1 MTLLADLV
9 ATSERVKASAA
20 RLAKVRELASFLKT
34 LAADEIGTAVHYL
47 SGEIAQGRIGLGYST
62 LKAAASSTP
71 ASAAALSIIQTD
83 RALSEIPS
91 IRGAGSA
98 ARRAQALQVLFGGA
112 TSAEQSFLLHLL
124 AGELRQGAL
133 AGVMVDAIAA
143 AADLPTDQVR
153 RAAMYS
159 KSLGAV
165 ARVALLEGS
174 ESLSRFQL
182 EVFSPVSPMLAQTAA
197 DVADVMGQLHGEVA
211 FEWKMD
217 GARIQAHK
225 AGDDVRIYTR
235 NLNDVTAAVP
245 EIADAVRAFSTSPL
259 VLDGEAIAFDAAGRP
274 HPFQI
279 TMRRFGR
286 KLNVSTAQADLP
298 IAAFFFDCLL
308 AGGQILVNRAARERI
323 EALAKNVPLKMQMP
337 RLVTSSE
344 PQARAFY
351 EAAIAAGHEGVMAK
365 SLDASYEAGNR
376 GASWLK
382 IKRVHTLDLVVL
394 AAEWGHGRRTGKLSN
409 LHLGALDPSSGEYVM
424 LGKTF
429 KGLTDAVLDWQTQ
442 EFLARESRRDQWTV
456 YVRPELVV
464 EIAFSDLQASV
475 RYPGGLAL
483 RLARVKRYRKDK
495 RAEDADT
502 MDSVRRI
509 YASQRAA
516 AGSAVLD
523 TL

>member
-308 AGGQILVNRAARERI
+308 AGGQILVPVGTYVQGTVAESKRSGRVKGRAEIALHLETLTFASGQAFKIAPHLASVESGETGQSVEGNEGAVKQSATKLQDAGRI
-323 EALAKNVPLKMQMP
+323 AILAG
-337 RLVTSSE
+337 TG
-344 PQARAFY
+344 
-351 EAAIAAGHEGVMAK
+351 AAIGGMATRSWSGAGIGSAAGGAVGFATTLLTRGKEVDLH
-365 SLDASYEAGNR
+365 AG
-376 GASWLK
+376 S
-382 IKRVHTLDLVVL
+382 TLDVVF
-394 AAEWGHGRRTGKLSN
+394 
-409 LHLGALDPSSGEYVM
+409 D
-424 LGKTF
+424 
-429 KGLTDAVLDWQTQ
+429 
-442 EFLARESRRDQWTV
+442 
-456 YVRPELVV
+456 RPLPLE
-464 EIAFSDLQASV
+464 
-475 RYPGGLAL
+475 
-483 RLARVKRYRKDK
+483 
-495 RAEDADT
+495 
-502 MDSVRRI
+502 
-509 YASQRAA
+509 
-516 AGSAVLD
+516 
-523 TL
+523 